1 MRTVLLALGLLLAPV
16 MTAGAVSSDEG
27 TPPLNRQL
35 GGHTFQLPIF
45 QQSALITTHVGIREG
60 VARYSVPAMP
70 TGGIERRD
78 LWLLG
83 LQSTLDLGLRLT
95 DWLDLSVFARATSV
109 IGANVV
115 SLVTDGGSLDSV
127 GQAGVG
133 VRLLRSEASGTQL
146 TLRAVGGLTKERQL
160 TLLPFI
166 RAITNNPLLTV
177 DDVLNGQAREY
188 LLVPAS
194 EKSVT
199 GGVFLAQSLGPAFS
213 LQASAI
219 ADYAWRTSKPFDAV
233 AGGRVEQKTEAT
245 RVNLAA
251 ALTADMGPPL
261 GIPIAVMGEYL
272 FTTGWR
278 TEVELPDHTLH
289 SHSLALGVYYSGRPH
304 LQVGLGA
311 AATLDAEPRRTLN
324 AEGET
329 LESDDTTLT
338 YAQLILRYIF

>member
-1 MRTVLLALGLLLAPV
+1 MRTLLMALGLLLAPV
-16 MTAGAVSSDEG
+16 MTARAVSSDED
-27 TPPLNRQL
+27 TPPRGRQL
-35 GGHTFQLPIF
+35 GGHTFQLPIL
-45 QQSALITTHVGIREG
+45 QQSALITTHVGVREG

-70 TGGIERRD
+70 TGVDRRD

-83 LQSTLDLGLRLT
+83 VQSTLDLGLRLT

-109 IGANVV
+109 LGANVV

-133 VRLLRSEASGTQL
+133 VRLLRGEASGTQL

-166 RAITNNPLLTV
+166 QAITNNPLLTL
-177 DDVLNGQAREY
+177 DDALNGQAREY
-188 LLVPAS
+188 LLVPGT

-199 GGVFLAQSLGPAFS
+199 GGLFLAQALGPAFS
-213 LQASAI
+213 LQASAV

-233 AGGRVEQKTEAT
+233 VGGRVEQKTEVA

-278 TEVELPDHTLH
+278 TEVDLPDHTLN

-311 AATLDAEPRRTLN
+311 AATLDAEPRRTLT
-324 AEGET
+324 ADGQT